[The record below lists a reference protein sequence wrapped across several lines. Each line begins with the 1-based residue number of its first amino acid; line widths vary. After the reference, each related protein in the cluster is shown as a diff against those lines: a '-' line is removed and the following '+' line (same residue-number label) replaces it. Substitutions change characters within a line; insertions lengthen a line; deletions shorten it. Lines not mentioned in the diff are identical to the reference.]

1 MMIKQKGFMALFCLV
16 FLGWLAFSGCSALSP
31 ATPTAE
37 PLPLEDFAPTV
48 SATGVVVPQRWS
60 QLSVTTSGVISQ
72 VGINENDLV
81 EQGQTLIELKGE
93 ANLLAALAAAR
104 FELASAQHALDSLY
118 KDSDLR
124 AAQAHQTLIEARQK
138 LRDAQRYQDNLDAP
152 APQGDINQARANLVI
167 AKDRLEKAQEDFAP
181 YEKKPESNLV
191 RAGLLSKLA
200 QAEKDYEAAE
210 RRLNNLIGTS
220 SELDLA
226 EADADV
232 VLAQEQVAVAERDYQ
247 IYQKGPDPD
256 EVRLAEERVANAKA
270 QVAAAEAA
278 LEDLQLL
285 APFDGTISELF
296 VRENEWI
303 ALGQP
308 VLMLADLD
316 HLQVQ
321 TTDLNEIDVARVRVG
336 NSASLTFDAL
346 PDRVL
351 NGKVVR
357 IAPKASAGSGVN
369 YTVIIELDDIPQ
381 NLRWG
386 MTAFVD
392 IEIE

>member
-1 MMIKQKGFMALFCLV
+1 MNNRNGTIAFISLV
-16 FLGWLAFSGCSALSP
+16 FLGWLALSGCSALSP

-37 PLPLEDFAPTV
+37 PLPLDDFAPTV

-60 QLSVTTSGVISQ
+60 QLSLTTSGVISK
-72 VGINENDLV
+72 VGIKENDRV

-93 ANLLAALAAAR
+93 ANLQGALAAAR

-124 AAQAHQTLIEARQK
+124 AAQAHQALIEARQR

-152 APQGDINQARANLVI
+152 APQGDINQARANVVI

-181 YEKKPESNLV
+181 YKKKPETNLV

-200 QAEKDYEAAE
+200 QAEKDYEAAV

-232 VLAQEQVAVAERDYQ
+232 VLAQEQVVVAERDYEM
-247 IYQKGPDPD
+247 YQKGPDPD
-256 EVRLAEERVANAKA
+256 EVRLAEERVANANA
-270 QVAAAEAA
+270 QVSTAEAA
-278 LEDLQLL
+278 LDGLQLL
-285 APFDGTISELF
+285 APFEGTISELH

-308 VLMLADLD
+308 VLMLADLR

-321 TTDLNEIDVARVRVG
+321 TTDLNEIDVARLQVG
-336 NSASLTFDAL
+336 SNASLTFDAL
-346 PDRVL
+346 PDQVL
-351 NGKVVR
+351 KGQVVR
-357 IAPKASAGSGVN
+357 IAPKASQGSGVN
-369 YTVIIELDDIPQ
+369 YTVVIELDEIPQ
-381 NLRWG
+381 TLRWG

-392 IEIE
+392 IEVE

>member
-104 FELASAQHALDSLY
+104 FELASAQHALDLLY

>member
-1 MMIKQKGFMALFCLV
+1 MIKQKGFMTLLCLV
-16 FLGWLAFSGCSALSP
+16 FLGWLALSGCSALSP

-81 EQGQTLIELKGE
+81 EQGQTLIDLKGE
-93 ANLLAALAAAR
+93 ANLQAALAAAR

-124 AAQAHQTLIEARQK
+124 AAQAHQALIEARQT

-167 AKDRLEKAQEDFAP
+167 ARDRLEKAQEDFAP
-181 YEKKPESNLV
+181 YEKKPETNLV

-278 LEDLQLL
+278 LEDLQLI

-392 IEIE
+392 IEVE

>member
-1 MMIKQKGFMALFCLV
+1 MIKQKGVMALFCLV
-16 FLGWLAFSGCSALSP
+16 FLGWLALSGCSALSP

-37 PLPLEDFAPTV
+37 PLPLEDFSPTV

-93 ANLLAALAAAR
+93 ANLQAALAAAR

-124 AAQAHQTLIEARQK
+124 AAQAHQTLIEARQRQ
-138 LRDAQRYQDNLDAP
+138 RDAQRYQDNLDAP
-152 APQGDINQARANLVI
+152 APQGDINQARANVVI

-200 QAEKDYEAAE
+200 QAEKDYEAAV

-226 EADADV
+226 EAEADV

-247 IYQKGPDPD
+247 IFQNGPDPD
-256 EVRLAEERVANAKA
+256 EVRLAEERVANAKS
-270 QVAAAEAA
+270 QVSAAEAA
-278 LEDLQLL
+278 LENLQLL
-285 APFDGTISELF
+285 APFDGTISELH

-321 TTDLNEIDVARVRVG
+321 TTDLNEIDVARVSVG
-336 NSASLTFDAL
+336 NNASLTFDAL
-346 PDRVL
+346 PDQVL
-351 NGKVVR
+351 NGKVAL

-369 YTVIIELDDIPQ
+369 YTVIIELDEIPQ

-392 IEIE
+392 IEVE

>member
-1 MMIKQKGFMALFCLV
+1 MMIKQKGLMTLFCLV
-16 FLGWLAFSGCSALSP
+16 FIGWLALSSCSALSP

-60 QLSVTTSGVISQ
+60 QLSVTTSGVISR

-93 ANLLAALAAAR
+93 ANLQAALAAAR

-118 KDSDLR
+118 KNSDLR
-124 AAQAHQTLIEARQK
+124 AAQAHQALIEARQT

-167 AKDRLEKAQEDFAP
+167 ARDRLEKAQEDFAP
-181 YEKKPESNLV
+181 YEKKPETNLV

-270 QVAAAEAA
+270 QVSAAEAA

-316 HLQVQ
+316 HLQIQ

-336 NSASLTFDAL
+336 NNASLTFDAL

-357 IAPKASAGSGVN
+357 IAPKASQGSGVN
-369 YTVIIELDDIPQ
+369 YTVIIELDEIPH

-392 IEIE
+392 IEVE

>member
-16 FLGWLAFSGCSALSP
+16 FLGWLALSGCSALSP

-93 ANLLAALAAAR
+93 ANLQAALAAAR

-124 AAQAHQTLIEARQK
+124 AAQAHQTLIEARQR

-167 AKDRLEKAQEDFAP
+167 ARDRLEKAQEDFAP
-181 YEKKPESNLV
+181 YEKKPETNLV

-247 IYQKGPDPD
+247 IYQKGPEPD

-270 QVAAAEAA
+270 QVSAAEAA

-285 APFDGTISELF
+285 APFDGTISELY

-308 VLMLADLD
+308 VLMLAELD

-346 PDRVL
+346 PDQVL

-357 IAPKASAGSGVN
+357 IAPKASSGSGVN
-369 YTVIIELDDIPQ
+369 YTVILELDEIPQ

-392 IEIE
+392 IEVE

>member
-1 MMIKQKGFMALFCLV
+1 MTKLKGFMALFCLV
-16 FLGWLAFSGCSALSP
+16 SLGWLALSGCSALSP

-37 PLPLEDFAPTV
+37 PLPLEDFSPTV

-81 EQGQTLIELKGE
+81 ERGQTLIELKGE
-93 ANLLAALAAAR
+93 ANLQAALAAAR

-124 AAQAHQTLIEARQK
+124 AAQAHQILIEARQR

-167 AKDRLEKAQEDFAP
+167 ARDRLEKAQEDFAP
-181 YEKKPESNLV
+181 YEKKPETNLV

-232 VLAQEQVAVAERDYQ
+232 VLAQEQVAVAERNYQ
-247 IYQKGPDPD
+247 IYQNGPDPD

-270 QVAAAEAA
+270 QVSAAEAA
-278 LEDLQLL
+278 LDDLQLI
-285 APFDGTISELF
+285 APFDGTISELY

-303 ALGQP
+303 ALGQT

-321 TTDLNEIDVARVRVG
+321 TTDLNEIDVARVRIG

-346 PDRVL
+346 PDQVL

-369 YTVIIELDDIPQ
+369 YTVIIELDQIPQ

-392 IEIE
+392 IEVE